1 MKWTFRFERWD
12 LNAMRGESHTETLSF
27 CVNSNDFE
35 EAKNEAQKKLKELC
49 WDEENS
55 CATPRPNVPFMEW
68 EMTSA
73 EVVFDA

>member
-1 MKWTFRFERWD
+1 MEWTFRFERWD
-12 LNAMRGESHTETLSF
+12 CNAMRGESHTETLSF

-35 EAKNEAQKKLKELC
+35 EAKNEAQKKL
-49 WDEENS
+49 DEENS

-68 EMTSA
+68 EMKSS